1 MGGVGEDVALSET
14 AHVDGHRREAR
25 WDLGIGVVVAVIVAA
40 AALRP
45 LLQDLLDRPAVA
57 HWATIFV
64 AITVQAMPFLVLGI
78 TVSAA
83 IAAFVP
89 DNFLPRVLPDRPA
102 FAVPVA
108 AVAGAALPGCECG
121 SVPIAGRL
129 VQRGALPAAALTFL
143 LSAPAINPVVLVS
156 TAVAF
161 PGNPEVVAARA
172 LASLLAATVVG
183 LIWARFG
190 NDKFLERARR
200 RHTHDGPPLS
210 VLVETAQHD
219 LLQAGG
225 FLIIGAAT
233 AATLQTV
240 VPRSILDGVASSGLA
255 SVLALAGLAVV
266 MAICSEADAFVA
278 ASLTQFSLTARLAFM
293 VVGPMVDVKLIALQT
308 GTFGGRFAVRFAPL
322 TFVVAVS
329 SAIVV
334 GWWLL

>member
-102 FAVPVA
+102 LAVPVA

-219 LLQAGG
+219 L
-225 FLIIGAAT
+225 IIGAAT

-293 VVGPMVDVKLIALQT
+293 VFGPMVDVKLIALQT

>member
-1 MGGVGEDVALSET
+1 MGGVGEDVALSEA
-14 AHVDGHRREAR
+14 AHADERRREGR

-78 TVSAA
+78 TISAA

-89 DNFLPRVLPDRPA
+89 DNFLPRVLPDRPVL
-102 FAVPVA
+102 AVPVA

-172 LASLLAATVVG
+172 IASLIAATVVG
-183 LIWARFG
+183 LVWVRFG

-255 SVLALAGLAVV
+255 SVLALSGLAVV

-308 GTFGGRFAVRFAPL
+308 GTFGGRFAARFAPL